1 VRPWVIRNS
10 QLMEGTGLMSKL
22 DIVKEEIA
30 FAKFWLGILV
40 VSDISLFGWS
50 VSNAERIS
58 LLLIGGCA
66 ATLVAMTAG
75 AILLHRQIRHRIRQL
90 KDL

>member
-1 VRPWVIRNS
+1 MAANA
-10 QLMEGTGLMSKL
+10 LMSQL

-50 VSNAERIS
+50 VSNAGTVS
-58 LLLIGGCA
+58 LLLTSGCA
-66 ATLVAMTAG
+66 ATLVAMTG
-75 AILLHRQIRHRIRQL
+75 GVMLLHRQIRKRILQL